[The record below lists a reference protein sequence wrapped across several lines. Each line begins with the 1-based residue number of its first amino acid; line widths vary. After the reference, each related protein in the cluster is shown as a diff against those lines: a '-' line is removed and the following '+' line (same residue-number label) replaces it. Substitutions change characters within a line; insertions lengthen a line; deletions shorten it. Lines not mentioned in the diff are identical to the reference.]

1 VCAVASTV
9 LFDRLARRRWGERA
23 RIGTLWLAAAS
34 VAGWL
39 SPTLLLVGLFLF
51 WAGIVKV
58 VVVALW
64 RHLGSNPGVASS
76 VEG

>member
-1 VCAVASTV
+1 MRHIRLVSVLMTV
-9 LFDRLARRRWGERA
+9 VGLA
-23 RIGTLWLAAAS
+23 LAAAS

>member
-1 VCAVASTV
+1 MRHIRLVSILMTV
-9 LFDRLARRRWGERA
+9 VGLV
-23 RIGTLWLAAAS
+23 LAAAS

>member
-1 VCAVASTV
+1 MRHIRLVSVLMTV
-9 LFDRLARRRWGERA
+9 VGL
-23 RIGTLWLAAAS
+23 TLAAAS